1 MTIKEYLRG
10 MEAAKMVPAAS
21 GGMSFADA
29 MKEATEIWS
38 NDACMGYFH
47 RAAQIAR
54 LDQDTTRKVLVAYR
68 SAFEDL
74 SVDEAAN
81 VYCKY

>member
-38 NDACMGYFH
+38 NDA
-47 RAAQIAR
+47 
-54 LDQDTTRKVLVAYR
+54 
-68 SAFEDL
+68 
-74 SVDEAAN
+74 
-81 VYCKY
+81 

>member
-1 MTIKEYLRG
+1 
-10 MEAAKMVPAAS
+10 
-21 GGMSFADA
+21 MSFADA

-38 NDACMGYFH
+38 NDACMGYFL

-68 SAFEDL
+68 AAFEDI